1 MKKINLKLLVLFFA
15 SSLFF
20 VGCQQ
25 DADIPQPE
33 GSILPERFGIDIPD
47 ALSNGSNAGSRVAD
61 IDTLKGNAIYSHLNT
76 FIHVGEEAAEI
87 AREIIIGIRLY
98 QINRPMSLSFEG
110 DDDGRT
116 KNLVV
121 SENPSFDGENWEYM
135 LTITDAASEG
145 EVDGGKGLQIFW
157 NRYPIKGV
165 AILKPYNI
173 DRESH
178 IEFSESIFRIDY
190 SEDGE
195 HGYENH
201 MKVSI
206 ADLPLDHPLDN
217 PFSMSTLKMFA
228 GKNGDII
235 DVAGNSNH
243 PNATFFTGDSGF
255 NWAFVASGSESN
267 EIGVAEVGLP
277 PSNLDEPSKAVLLGN
292 YSIKNVL
299 TREINDLW
307 PGIDQEGVNAYLYNT
322 GAPGYFADHGFVQ
335 GGVAPSNEYIALESR
350 LSLLSPYNPKEVT
363 NLEIAFK

>member
-1 MKKINLKLLVLFFA
+1 
-15 SSLFF
+15 
-20 VGCQQ
+20 
-25 DADIPQPE
+25 
-33 GSILPERFGIDIPD
+33 
-47 ALSNGSNAGSRVAD
+47 
-61 IDTLKGNAIYSHLNT
+61 
-76 FIHVGEEAAEI
+76 
-87 AREIIIGIRLY
+87 
-98 QINRPMSLSFEG
+98 
-110 DDDGRT
+110 
-116 KNLVV
+116 
-121 SENPSFDGENWEYM
+121 
-135 LTITDAASEG
+135 
-145 EVDGGKGLQIFW
+145 
-157 NRYPIKGV
+157 
-165 AILKPYNI
+165 
-173 DRESH
+173 
-178 IEFSESIFRIDY
+178 
-190 SEDGE
+190 
-195 HGYENH
+195 
-201 MKVSI
+201 
-206 ADLPLDHPLDN
+206 
-217 PFSMSTLKMFA
+217 MSTLKMFA

-335 GGVAPSNEYIALESR
+335 GGVAPSDEYIALESR